1 MRIDDIIQT
10 REQLNKELRM
20 ALSTMERKDTI
31 QKIKLAIIDN
41 QKHCPHAS
49 AKYNWEITNDTCP
62 YCGFHFSTGGIWRE
76 NENDKGY

>member
-10 REQLNKELRM
+10 REKLNRELRM

-31 QKIKLAIIDN
+31 EKIKLAMIDN

-49 AKYNWEITNDTCP
+49 TKYNWEITNDTCP
-62 YCGFHFSTGGIWRE
+62 YCGFHFNTGGLYQDGLNWE
-76 NENDKGY
+76 